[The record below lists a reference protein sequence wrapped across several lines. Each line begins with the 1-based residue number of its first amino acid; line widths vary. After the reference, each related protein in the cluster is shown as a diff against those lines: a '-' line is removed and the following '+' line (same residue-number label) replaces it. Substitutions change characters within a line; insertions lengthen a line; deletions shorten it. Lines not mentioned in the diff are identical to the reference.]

1 MATARAP
8 TRIEVELSQLEKR
21 WPAALPTGTRPV
33 AIPPTIAPRAKG
45 VRIEESENTV
55 SITPSSRAVAAPARS
70 AYAAPRKTMP
80 MPARKSGM
88 ASVEAID
95 PKAVG

>member
-1 MATARAP
+1 M
-8 TRIEVELSQLEKR
+8 SQLAKR

-55 SITPSSRAVAAPARS
+55 SITPSSRGVEAPTRS

-80 MPARKSGM
+80 IPARKSGI
-88 ASVEAID
+88 ASVDAID
-95 PKAVG
+95 PNAVG

>member
-1 MATARAP
+1 MD
-8 TRIEVELSQLEKR
+8 VELSQLEKR

-33 AIPPTIAPRAKG
+33 AIPPTSVPRAKG
-45 VRIEESENTV
+45 VRIEENEKTV
-55 SITPSSRAVAAPARS
+55 SITPSSRGVEAPARS

-80 MPARKSGM
+80 MPARKSGI

-95 PKAVG
+95 PNAVG